1 MVKNQNP
8 DLNTKHRTHWSHEG
22 LREVARQK
30 NPLISDLSQMLWQKK
45 NLYVLFSRLYT
56 KPKWLIVGIL
66 LKLNKQNGLKQAKSM
81 AKI

>member
-30 NPLISDLSQMLWQKK
+30 NPLISDLSQML
-45 NLYVLFSRLYT
+45 
-56 KPKWLIVGIL
+56 
-66 LKLNKQNGLKQAKSM
+66 
-81 AKI
+81 